1 MRGPPRRSLAKPPPA
16 LTLAIWRRIFRHM
29 AARVTPPS
37 ALDALQV
44 LLGGKAVFLQ
54 PLQSRLDLVPFVRE
68 GLPYAALEA
77 IGAHLHLSVEATAKS
92 LGLSAR
98 TLARRKEAGQL
109 DAVESERVVRLAEVA
124 ARAAD
129 VFGSDESART
139 WLDEP
144 NRALGGAKPL
154 AMLDTDMG
162 AEAVRDVLGRI
173 EYGVFS

>member
-1 MRGPPRRSLAKPPPA
+1 
-16 LTLAIWRRIFRHM
+16 M
-29 AARVTPPS
+29 AAKVTPPS
-37 ALDALQV
+37 ALEAV
-44 LLGGKAVFLQ
+44 ETLLGGKAVFLR
-54 PLQSRLDLVPFVRE
+54 PLRSRLDLVPLVRE
-68 GLPYAALEA
+68 GLPYMALEA

-92 LGLSAR
+92 LGLSPR
-98 TLARRKEAGQL
+98 TLARRKETGLL

-129 VFGSDESART
+129 VFGSDESARA

-144 NRALGGAKPL
+144 NRALGGARPF

-173 EYGVFS
+173 EHGVFS